1 MARPTLLVAEPEPEQ
16 ALSARKLLLETF
28 KFNVITAH
36 SIREAVEVVHLF
48 PNVDALVLHCG
59 IRNFDSGNLIEVVK
73 KTLPKLP
80 IIALTPTERGF
91 RWADHVVHSHDPQEL
106 LDLVQRLFGDPRKI
120 RLRRTAKEFLRD
132 SSFEKAW
139 PPVGMTHHSVKE
151 FSPGRGP
158 STSWPPDS
166 QSSESEKRGGHFA
179 QDALGRGCIGCRLP
193 QRISD

>member
-80 IIALTPTERGF
+80 IIALTPTEREF

-106 LDLVQRLFGDPRKI
+106 LDLVQRLFGDPRKNPPP
-120 RLRRTAKEFLRD
+120 AD
-132 SSFEKAW
+132 S
-139 PPVGMTHHSVKE
+139 
-151 FSPGRGP
+151 
-158 STSWPPDS
+158 
-166 QSSESEKRGGHFA
+166 
-179 QDALGRGCIGCRLP
+179 
-193 QRISD
+193 